1 MRKMRTVIASF
12 AALSL
17 VLAACGGDDDDNA
30 DDTGVTE
37 ETGGTETASA
47 WLAQWTPAQATAA
60 PTWNWATPPVSTTVP
75 AQA

>member
-30 DDTGVTE
+30 DSDTGSVE
-37 ETGGTETASA
+37 ATGGGTARADRSA
-47 WLAQWTPAQATAA
+47 RRAVA
-60 PTWNWATPPVSTTVP
+60 NG
-75 AQA
+75 